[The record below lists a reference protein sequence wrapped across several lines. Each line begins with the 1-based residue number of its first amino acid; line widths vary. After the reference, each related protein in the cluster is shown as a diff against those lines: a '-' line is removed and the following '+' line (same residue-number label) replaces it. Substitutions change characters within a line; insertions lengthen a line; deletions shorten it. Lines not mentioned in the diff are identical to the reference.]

1 MNELFK
7 EHIFSVSD
15 LTERLKE
22 VLEGLFRNI
31 TVEGELFDFR
41 PASSGH
47 WYFQLHDKEA
57 SIQGVMFK
65 SKSWQVPFIPKDGD
79 RVTVTGSVSVY
90 AKRGNYQIIC
100 ETMKLS
106 GEGDLLALLEARKR
120 EFANLGYFDS
130 ERKRPLPPYPK
141 KIGVITSP
149 TGAAVRDIL
158 QVLKR
163 RNPTIDVVVLPAAV
177 QGVGAAEEIAAQIE
191 RANRLK
197 IGDLL
202 IVGRGGGSLEDL
214 MPFSEKV
221 VIEAIIA
228 SELVVVSAVGH
239 EIDWALSDYAAD
251 LRAPTPSAAAE
262 LVAPLLD
269 DILATYRGKIEIM
282 GHLLSRRIDKV
293 KGQMSL
299 FTKERM
305 GEFFRRKLE
314 QAHLRSDDNRREIE
328 RTLAEKLRLA
338 KTKRQSLLSQL
349 EVLSPLSVL
358 KRGYSIVTT
367 KEGGAI
373 VSHSNQLS
381 VGQGVTLK
389 FAQGGAEAL
398 IEEIKD
404 EESE

>member
-7 EHIFSVSD
+7 EHVFSVSD

-22 VLEGLFRNI
+22 VLEGLFTNI
-31 TVEGELFDFR
+31 TVEGEIFDFR

-47 WYFQLHDKEA
+47 WYFQLHDKNA
-57 SIQGVMFK
+57 AIQGVMFK
-65 SKSWQVPFIPKDGD
+65 SKSWRVPFIPKDGD
-79 RVTVTGSVSVY
+79 RVTVTGSVSIY

-100 ETMKLS
+100 ETMQKS
-106 GEGDLLALLEARKR
+106 GEGDLLALLEERKR
-120 EFANLGYFDS
+120 QFAALGYFDS
-130 ERKRPLPPYPK
+130 ERKRPLPPYPQ

-163 RNPTIDVVVLPAAV
+163 RNPTISVVVLPAAV
-177 QGVGAAEEIAAQIE
+177 QGSGAAAEIATQIE

-197 IGDLL
+197 MADLL

-221 VIEAIIA
+221 VIEAIVA
-228 SELVVVSAVGH
+228 SEIVVVSAVGH
-239 EIDWALSDYAAD
+239 EIDWALSDFAAD

-269 DILATYRGKIEIM
+269 DIIEGYRLKMETMAHLITHRVGKIKGLM
-282 GHLLSRRIDKV
+282 G
-293 KGQMSL
+293 L

-305 GEFFRRKLE
+305 GEYFKRKLE
-314 QAHLRSDDNRREIE
+314 QAHLRSADNRKEIE
-328 RTLAEKLRLA
+328 RSLKVMVEKA
-338 KTKRQSLLSQL
+338 KVRSQSLLAQL
-349 EVLSPLSVL
+349 EGLSPLSVL
-358 KRGYSIVTT
+358 QRGYSIVTV

-373 VSHSNQLS
+373 VSRSEQLT
-381 VGQGVTLK
+381 VGEAVEIK

-398 IEEIKD
+398 IEEIDK
-404 EESE
+404 

>member
-7 EHIFSVSD
+7 EHVFSVSD

-22 VLEGLFRNI
+22 VLEGLFTNI
-31 TVEGELFDFR
+31 TVEGEIFDFR

-47 WYFQLHDKEA
+47 WYFQLHDKNA
-57 SIQGVMFK
+57 AIQGVMFK
-65 SKSWQVPFIPKDGD
+65 SKSWRVPFIPKDGD
-79 RVTVTGSVSVY
+79 RVTVTGSVSIY

-100 ETMKLS
+100 ETMQKS
-106 GEGDLLALLEARKR
+106 GEGDLLALLEERKR
-120 EFANLGYFDS
+120 QFAALGYFDS
-130 ERKRPLPPYPK
+130 ERKRPLPPYPQ

-163 RNPTIDVVVLPAAV
+163 RNPTISVVVLPAAV
-177 QGVGAAEEIAAQIE
+177 QGSGAAAEIAAQIE

-197 IGDLL
+197 MADLL

-221 VIEAIIA
+221 VIEAIVA
-228 SELVVVSAVGH
+228 SEIVVVSAVGH
-239 EIDWALSDYAAD
+239 EIDWALSDFAAD

-269 DILATYRGKIEIM
+269 DIIEGYRLKMETMAHLITHRVGKI
-282 GHLLSRRIDKV
+282 
-293 KGQMSL
+293 KGQMGL

-305 GEFFRRKLE
+305 GECFKRKLE
-314 QAHLRSDDNRREIE
+314 QAHLRSDDNRKEIE
-328 RTLAEKLRLA
+328 RSLKVMVEKA
-338 KTKRQSLLSQL
+338 KVRSQSLLAQL
-349 EVLSPLSVL
+349 EGLSPLSVL
-358 KRGYSIVTT
+358 QRGYSIVTV

-373 VSHSNQLS
+373 VSRSEQLT
-381 VGQGVTLK
+381 VGEAVEIK

-398 IEEIKD
+398 IEEIDK
-404 EESE
+404 

>member
-7 EHIFSVSD
+7 EHVFSVSD

-22 VLEGLFRNI
+22 VLEGLFSNI
-31 TVEGELFDFR
+31 SVEGEIFDFR

-47 WYFQLHDKEA
+47 WYFQLHDKNA
-57 SIQGVMFK
+57 AIQGVMFK
-65 SKSWQVPFIPKDGD
+65 SKSWRVPFIPKNGD
-79 RVTVTGSVSVY
+79 RVTVTGSVSIY

-100 ETMKLS
+100 ETMQLA

-120 EFANLGYFDS
+120 EFAALGYFES
-130 ERKRPLPPYPK
+130 ERKRPLPSYPK

-163 RNPTIDVVVLPAAV
+163 RNPAIDVVVLPAAV
-177 QGVGAAEEIAAQIE
+177 QGSGAAAEIAAQIK

-197 IGDLL
+197 IADLL

-221 VIEAIIA
+221 VIEAIVA
-228 SELVVVSAVGH
+228 SEIVVVSAVGH
-239 EIDWALSDYAAD
+239 EIDWALSDFAAD

-269 DILATYRGKIEIM
+269 EIIRTYRNRVKTM
-282 GHLLSRRIDKV
+282 AHLLTHRVGQI
-293 KGQMSL
+293 KGQMGL

-305 GEFFRRKLE
+305 GEYFKRKLE
-314 QAHLRSDDNRREIE
+314 QAHLRSDDNRKEIE
-328 RTLAEKLRLA
+328 RSLTERLA
-338 KTKRQSLLSQL
+338 KAKVKCHSLFAQL
-349 EVLSPLSVL
+349 EGLSPLSVL
-358 KRGYSIVTT
+358 QRGYSIVTA

-373 VSHSNQLS
+373 VSRSGQLS
-381 VGQGVTLK
+381 IGEAVEIK

-398 IEEIKD
+398 IEEI
-404 EESE
+404 EE

>member
-1 MNELFK
+1 MN
-7 EHIFSVSD
+7 V
-15 LTERLKE
+15 
-22 VLEGLFRNI
+22 N
-31 TVEGELFDFR
+31 
-41 PASSGH
+41 
-47 WYFQLHDKEA
+47 
-57 SIQGVMFK
+57 
-65 SKSWQVPFIPKDGD
+65 VPSPTPKDW
-79 RVTVTGSVSVY
+79 V
-90 AKRGNYQIIC
+90 IITPPRRC
-100 ETMKLS
+100 
-106 GEGDLLALLEARKR
+106 ARH
-120 EFANLGYFDS
+120 S
-130 ERKRPLPPYPK
+130 
-141 KIGVITSP
+141 SS
-149 TGAAVRDIL
+149 
-158 QVLKR
+158 LKR

-299 FTKERM
+299 LPKSEW
-305 GEFFRRKLE
+305 GVFRRKLE
-314 QAHLRSDDNRREIE
+314 QAHLEATI
-328 RTLAEKLRLA
+328 TVAKLRG
-338 KTKRQSLLSQL
+338 
-349 EVLSPLSVL
+349 PWL
-358 KRGYSIVTT
+358 KNY
-367 KEGGAI
+367 A
-373 VSHSNQLS
+373 
-381 VGQGVTLK
+381 
-389 FAQGGAEAL
+389 
-398 IEEIKD
+398 
-404 EESE
+404 

>member
-7 EHIFSVSD
+7 EHVFSVSD

-22 VLEGLFRNI
+22 VLEGLFSNI
-31 TVEGELFDFR
+31 SVEGEIFDFR

-47 WYFQLHDKEA
+47 WYFQLHDKNA
-57 SIQGVMFK
+57 AIQGVMFK
-65 SKSWQVPFIPKDGD
+65 SKSWRVPFIPKNGD
-79 RVTVTGSVSVY
+79 RVTVTGSVSIY

-100 ETMKLS
+100 ETMQLA

-120 EFANLGYFDS
+120 EFAALGYFES
-130 ERKRPLPPYPK
+130 ERKRPLPSYPK

-163 RNPTIDVVVLPAAV
+163 RNPAIDVVVLPAAV
-177 QGVGAAEEIAAQIE
+177 QGSGAAAEIAAQIK

-197 IGDLL
+197 IADLL

-221 VIEAIIA
+221 VIEAIVA
-228 SELVVVSAVGH
+228 SEIVVVSAVGH
-239 EIDWALSDYAAD
+239 EIDWALSDFAAD

-269 DILATYRGKIEIM
+269 EIIGAYRSKVETM
-282 GHLLSRRIDKV
+282 AHLLTLRVGQI
-293 KGQMSL
+293 KGQMGL

-305 GEFFRRKLE
+305 GEYFKRKLE
-314 QAHLRSDDNRREIE
+314 QAHLRSDDNRKEIE
-328 RTLAEKLRLA
+328 RSLTERLA
-338 KTKRQSLLSQL
+338 KAKVKCHSLLAQL
-349 EVLSPLSVL
+349 EGLSPLSVL
-358 KRGYSIVTT
+358 QRGYSIVTA

-373 VSHSNQLS
+373 VSRSGQLS
-381 VGQGVTLK
+381 IGEAVEIK

-398 IEEIKD
+398 IEEI
-404 EESE
+404 EE

>member
-7 EHIFSVSD
+7 EHVFSVSD

-22 VLEGLFRNI
+22 VLEGLFSNI
-31 TVEGELFDFR
+31 TVEGEIFDFR

-47 WYFQLHDKEA
+47 WYFQLHDKSA
-57 SIQGVMFK
+57 AIQGVMFK
-65 SKSWQVPFIPKDGD
+65 SKSWRVPFIPKDGD
-79 RVTVTGSVSVY
+79 RVTVTGSVSIY

-100 ETMKLS
+100 ETMKLA

-120 EFANLGYFDS
+120 EFAALGYFGS

-163 RNPTIDVVVLPAAV
+163 RNPAIDVVVLPAAV
-177 QGVGAAEEIAAQIE
+177 QGSGAATEIATQIE

-197 IGDLL
+197 IADLL

-221 VIEAIIA
+221 VIEAIVA
-228 SELVVVSAVGH
+228 SEIVVVSAVGH
-239 EIDWALSDYAAD
+239 EIDWALSDFAAD

-269 DILATYRGKIEIM
+269 DIIGTYRSKVETM
-282 GHLLSRRIDKV
+282 AHLLTRRVGQI
-293 KGQMSL
+293 KGQMGL

-305 GEFFRRKLE
+305 GEYFKRKLE

-328 RTLAEKLRLA
+328 RSLLERLA
-338 KTKRQSLLSQL
+338 KAKVKCQSLLAQL
-349 EVLSPLSVL
+349 EGLSPLSVL
-358 KRGYSIVTT
+358 QRGYSIVTA

-373 VSHSNQLS
+373 VSRSEQLS
-381 VGQGVTLK
+381 IGDAVEIK

-398 IEEIKD
+398 IEEI
-404 EESE
+404 EE